1 MRVGIGRMRTRR
13 ISMHMGRAALSL
25 GSMLCGFTAVTLI
38 PITEATALNFTAPL
52 FSTIGA
58 ALILGETVR
67 LRRWTAVLVGFAGT
81 MVVLQPGVEG
91 LSLGSILAIGNAVFM
106 AAAILVVKSL
116 SRTEGPEVIVTYMTL
131 ILTPLSLIPALFFW
145 ATPTRSDER
154 RVGKECVR
162 TCRSRGS

>member
-91 LSLGSILAIGNAVFM
+91 LSLGSILAIGHDVSM
-106 AAAILVVKSL
+106 AEAILVVVRKGVGL
-116 SRTEGPEVIVTYMTL
+116 GKNVTVRVDCGGGRFK
-131 ILTPLSLIPALFFW
+131 IQKQ
-145 ATPTRSDER
+145 TRIT
-154 RVGKECVR
+154 KQHI
-162 TCRSRGS
+162 